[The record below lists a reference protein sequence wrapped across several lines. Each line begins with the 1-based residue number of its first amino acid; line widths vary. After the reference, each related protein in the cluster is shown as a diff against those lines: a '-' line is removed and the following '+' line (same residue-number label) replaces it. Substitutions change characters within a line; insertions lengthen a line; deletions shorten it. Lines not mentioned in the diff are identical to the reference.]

1 MILMYVLDLIQ
12 KTVNFF
18 LLYIL
23 EDFTFESYTLKSNNR
38 YSDEIHNSKEV
49 LEFFTSDIKNDN
61 TAKDIK
67 IVGQFSKTIPTADI
81 HNTIYIKEAMGMLY
95 ALDYFKTEIT
105 TSPLCLLCT
114 DFRVSY
120 YLFNSTV
127 QNSQKKKTIRW
138 SLKLILDFPNVRVM
152 NISGKN
158 NISDY
163 LSRLGLSK
171 STFFSRTLTPLRIN
185 KDVTKSLPEILSW
198 ENIMDF
204 CEKNPNLIEFSEQKL
219 SKEIIDNYYLDIH
232 LPINPVSMNS
242 LTTLNTQRCA
252 LDIFLTRELLIK
264 NQMFENLQDFE
275 LKNGLMFFNNL
286 PVLPARLYIF
296 HIMKEHILGPHV
308 GRKSLVNN
316 CRKIFHILN
325 ISLLKKLA
333 GQLCDACL
341 SCVLTKFKA
350 DTQKHG
356 ILKIDKGTIVIQI
369 DLIENLPGKNPF
381 ILMVV
386 DIYIVDI

>member
-1 MILMYVLDLIQ
+1 
-12 KTVNFF
+12 
-18 LLYIL
+18 
-23 EDFTFESYTLKSNNR
+23 
-38 YSDEIHNSKEV
+38 
-49 LEFFTSDIKNDN
+49 
-61 TAKDIK
+61 
-67 IVGQFSKTIPTADI
+67 
-81 HNTIYIKEAMGMLY
+81 MGMLY

-127 QNSQKKKTIRW
+127 QNSQKKTIRW

-296 HIMKEHILGPHV
+296 HIMREHILGAHV

-333 GQLCDACL
+333 GQLCDA
-341 SCVLTKFKA
+341 
-350 DTQKHG
+350 
-356 ILKIDKGTIVIQI
+356 
-369 DLIENLPGKNPF
+369 
-381 ILMVV
+381 
-386 DIYIVDI
+386 